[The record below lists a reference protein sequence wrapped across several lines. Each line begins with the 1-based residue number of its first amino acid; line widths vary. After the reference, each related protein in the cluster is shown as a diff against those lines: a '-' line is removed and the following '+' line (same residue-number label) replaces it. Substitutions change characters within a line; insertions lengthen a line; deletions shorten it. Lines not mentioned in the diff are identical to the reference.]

1 MHVPTRFVPTQADR
15 GADFNPLA
23 LAAEPRSAFGRHFW
37 LTYVANSTMMVAVS
51 LLFRYADYVKLHG
64 GGELELGQIVGI
76 GMVGSLLVRLAQ
88 GVGID
93 RYGPRVIW
101 LLSTLLFGVS
111 CLGHLL
117 ANDLHAPWV
126 YFWRIIMQTA
136 VAGFFGSSI
145 TFVSGRAPVHRVAE
159 VVGTLGTS
167 GFVGMAIGT
176 HLGDWLFTRS
186 RHWTTADAVEA
197 MFLAAAGVSGLS
209 LAASWLATRGH
220 TVPRRR
226 HRPPLG
232 RLLAR
237 YHPGVLLLVAVAMGF
252 GLSLPATFV
261 RPYAQELHISRIGL
275 FFTFYPLTAFI
286 MRLATA
292 RVPGWLGIRV
302 MILAGMLLITVS
314 MPLFLIVR
322 EPIHLIVPALA
333 LGAAH
338 ASLFP
343 SVVAGGSGA
352 FPHRHRGLGTTLML
366 AMFDLGN
373 LIGAPTVGL
382 LLHSAKSMGVPAYP
396 TMFVVV
402 ACLLGSC
409 GVLYAIWGGRTI
421 PAPRRKRRERLSPTR
436 TGRAAGPGAVD
447 TAPQH
452 TQAATR
458 LAGGENE
465 AR

>member
-1 MHVPTRFVPTQADR
+1 MHAPTKPGPAKVSSGGVAQPFSRAH
-15 GADFNPLA
+15 LA
-23 LAAEPRSAFGRHFW
+23 EAAFGKHFW
-37 LTYVANSTMMVAVS
+37 LTYMANSTMMVAVS

-64 GGELELGQIVGI
+64 GGELELGQIVGV

-93 RYGPRVIW
+93 RYGPRLIW
-101 LLSTLLFGVS
+101 LFSTLLFVLS

-126 YFWRIIMQTA
+126 YAWRIAMQTA

-145 TFVSGRAPVHRVAE
+145 TFISGRAPVHRVAE

-186 RHWTTADAVEA
+186 RAWTTADAVRA
-197 MFLAAAGVSGLS
+197 MFVLAAAVSALS
-209 LAASWLATRGH
+209 LVASWLATRGQP
-220 TVPRRR
+220 VPRRKR
-226 HRPPLG
+226 RVPVG

-237 YHPGVLLLVAVAMGF
+237 YHPGALLLVAVAMGF

-275 FFTFYPLTAFI
+275 FFTVYPLTAFV

-292 RVPGWLGIRV
+292 RIPGRMGIRV
-302 MILAGMLLITVS
+302 MILVGMFLITVS
-314 MPLFLIVR
+314 MPLFLVVR
-322 EPIHLIVPALA
+322 QPAHLVIPALF

-343 SVVAGGSGA
+343 SVVAGGSGS
-352 FPHRHRGLGTTLML
+352 FPHRHRGLGTTLVL

-382 LLHSAKSMGVPAYP
+382 VLHTAKSMHLAAYP
-396 TMFVVV
+396 TMFIVV
-402 ACLLGSC
+402 ACFLGAC
-409 GVLYAIWGGRTI
+409 GLCYAFVSGGRVR
-421 PAPRRKRRERLSPTR
+421 ASR
-436 TGRAAGPGAVD
+436 GRAA
-447 TAPQH
+447 
-452 TQAATR
+452 
-458 LAGGENE
+458 
-465 AR
+465 ARQGNVRG

>member
-1 MHVPTRFVPTQADR
+1 LVHP
-15 GADFNPLA
+15 
-23 LAAEPRSAFGRHFW
+23 AAETAFGKHFW

-64 GGELELGQIVGI
+64 GGELELGQIVGV

-93 RYGPRVIW
+93 RYGPRLIW
-101 LLSTLLFGVS
+101 MFSTLLFSVS

-117 ANDLHAPWV
+117 ADDLHAPWV
-126 YFWRIIMQTA
+126 YAWRIAMQTA

-145 TFVSGRAPVHRVAE
+145 TFISGRAPVHRVAE

-186 RHWTTADAVEA
+186 RTWTTADAVEA
-197 MFLAAAGVSGLS
+197 MFVLAAAVSGLS
-209 LAASWLATRGH
+209 LAASWVATRGH
-220 TVPRRR
+220 AVRRVRRR
-226 HRPPLG
+226 LPVG

-237 YHPGVLLLVAVAMGF
+237 YHPGLLLLVAVAMGF

-261 RPYAQELHISRIGL
+261 RPYAQELRISRIGL
-275 FFTFYPLTAFI
+275 FFTVYPLTAFI

-292 RVPGWLGIRV
+292 RVPGRLGIRV
-302 MILAGMLLITVS
+302 MILAGLSLITLS
-314 MPLFLIVR
+314 MPMFLVVR
-322 EPIHLIVPALA
+322 QPVHLVVPALF

-352 FPHRHRGLGTTLML
+352 FPHRYRGLGTTLVL

-382 LLHSAKSMGVPAYP
+382 LLHTAKRVGLAAYP
-396 TMFVVV
+396 TMFIVV

-409 GVLYAIWGGRTI
+409 GLVYAFLGSRSIKVPRRRRA
-421 PAPRRKRRERLSPTR
+421 APRAFPLRHRRTATPDSEQ
-436 TGRAAGPGAVD
+436 AGP
-447 TAPQH
+447 
-452 TQAATR
+452 
-458 LAGGENE
+458 
-465 AR
+465 ARR

>member
-1 MHVPTRFVPTQADR
+1 MHAPSKAIPASTVAGAASRSLARPAVPET
-15 GADFNPLA
+15 
-23 LAAEPRSAFGRHFW
+23 AFGKHFW
-37 LTYVANSTMMVAVS
+37 LTYLANTTMMVAVS

-93 RYGPRVIW
+93 RYGPRLIW
-101 LLSTLLFGVS
+101 LLSILLFVLS
-111 CLGHLL
+111 CLGHLFV
-117 ANDLHAPWV
+117 NDLHAPWV
-126 YFWRIIMQTA
+126 YAWRIAMQTA

-145 TFVSGRAPVHRVAE
+145 TFISGRAPVHRVAE

-186 RHWTTADAVEA
+186 RDWTTADAVQA
-197 MFLAAAGVSGLS
+197 MFIIAAAVSGLS
-209 LAASWLATRGH
+209 LVASWFATRSHAVRKG
-220 TVPRRR
+220 RRR
-226 HRPPLG
+226 PAVG

-275 FFTFYPLTAFI
+275 FFTIYPLTAFI

-292 RVPGWLGIRV
+292 RVPGRWGIRV
-302 MILAGMLLITVS
+302 MILTGMFLITLS
-314 MPLFLIVR
+314 MPMFLLVR
-322 EPIHLIVPALA
+322 QPAHLIIPALF

-352 FPHRHRGLGTTLML
+352 FPRRHRGLGTTLVL

-382 LLHSAKSMGVPAYP
+382 LLHTAKCMGLAAYP

-402 ACLLGSC
+402 ACLLGAC
-409 GVLYAIWGGRTI
+409 GLLYAMLSRNVPLPPGRK
-421 PAPRRKRRERLSPTR
+421 PA
-436 TGRAAGPGAVD
+436 AA
-447 TAPQH
+447 
-452 TQAATR
+452 
-458 LAGGENE
+458 
-465 AR
+465 

>member
-1 MHVPTRFVPTQADR
+1 MHAPTKPGPAKP
-15 GADFNPLA
+15 GAG
-23 LAAEPRSAFGRHFW
+23 AAAPPISRAPSVEAAFGKHFW
-37 LTYVANSTMMVAVS
+37 LTYIANSTMMVAVS

-64 GGELELGQIVGI
+64 GGELELGQIVGV

-93 RYGPRVIW
+93 RYGPRLIW
-101 LLSTLLFGVS
+101 LISTLLFVLS

-117 ANDLHAPWV
+117 ADDLHAPWV
-126 YFWRIIMQTA
+126 YSWRIVMQTA

-145 TFVSGRAPVHRVAE
+145 TFISGRAPVHRVAE

-186 RHWTTADAVEA
+186 REWTTADAVRA
-197 MFLAAAGVSGLS
+197 MFLLAAAVSTLS
-209 LAASWLATRGH
+209 LFASWLATRGQP
-220 TVPRRR
+220 VRRR
-226 HRPPLG
+226 RRRVPVG

-275 FFTFYPLTAFI
+275 FFTVYPLTAFI

-292 RVPGWLGIRV
+292 RIPGRLGIRV
-302 MILAGMLLITVS
+302 MILAGMLLITLS
-314 MPLFLIVR
+314 MPLFLVVR
-322 EPIHLIVPALA
+322 EPAHLVIPALF

-343 SVVAGGSGA
+343 SVVAGGSGS
-352 FPHRHRGLGTTLML
+352 FPHRHRGLGTTLVL

-373 LIGAPTVGL
+373 LIGAPTVGF
-382 LLHSAKSMGVPAYP
+382 LLHMAKIMHLAAYP
-396 TMFVVV
+396 TMFIVV
-402 ACLLGSC
+402 ACFLGLCGLCYALLSGPYSK
-409 GVLYAIWGGRTI
+409 GGYGGRT
-421 PAPRRKRRERLSPTR
+421 
-436 TGRAAGPGAVD
+436 AA
-447 TAPQH
+447 
-452 TQAATR
+452 
-458 LAGGENE
+458 
-465 AR
+465 